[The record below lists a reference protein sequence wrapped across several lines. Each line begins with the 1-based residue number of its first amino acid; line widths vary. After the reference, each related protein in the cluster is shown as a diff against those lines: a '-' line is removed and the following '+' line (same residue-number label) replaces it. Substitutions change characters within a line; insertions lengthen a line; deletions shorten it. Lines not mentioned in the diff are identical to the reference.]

1 MIELHEVQRMG
12 YVLKTHGVNGE
23 LVVSVPA
30 DMDWSEDTDY
40 LVCSMDGI
48 LVPFFIESIRGKS
61 STNILV
67 KFDDIDSVEQARKF
81 QGVVVYLP
89 NEYVENNLDQ
99 MSWSTFIDYKV
110 EDAVAGYLGNIVAV
124 DDSTLNVLFLVKQGG
139 RERVI
144 PANDAWIESIDSM
157 NRVIKYNLPEG
168 VAEL

>member
-110 EDAVAGYLGNIVAV
+110 EDAVAGYLGDIVAV
-124 DDSTLNVLFLVKQGG
+124 DDSTMNVLFLVKQGD

-144 PANDAWIESIDSM
+144 PANDVWIESIDSV

>member
-81 QGVVVYLP
+81 QGVVVYMP

-110 EDAVAGYLGNIVAV
+110 EDAVAGYLGDIVAV
-124 DDSTLNVLFLVKQGG
+124 DDSTMNVLFLVKQGD

-144 PANDAWIESIDSM
+144 PANDAWIESIDSV

>member
-23 LVVSVPA
+23 LVVSIPA
-30 DMDWSEDTDY
+30 DMDWAEDTDY

-89 NEYVENNLDQ
+89 NEYVVNDLDE

-110 EDAVAGYLGNIVAV
+110 HDAVAGYLGDIVAV
-124 DDSTLNVLFLVKQGG
+124 DDSTLNVLFLVKQGD

-144 PANDAWIESIDSM
+144 PANEAWIESIDSVG
-157 NRVIKYNLPEG
+157 RVIRYNLPEG

>member
-30 DMDWSEDTDY
+30 DMGWSEDTDY

-124 DDSTLNVLFLVKQGG
+124 DDSTLNVLFLVKQGD

>member
-110 EDAVAGYLGNIVAV
+110 EDAVAGYLGDIVAV
-124 DDSTLNVLFLVKQGG
+124 DDSTMNVLFLVKQGD

-144 PANDAWIESIDSM
+144 PANDAWIESIDCV

>member
-81 QGVVVYLP
+81 QGAVVYLP

-124 DDSTLNVLFLVKQGG
+124 DDSTLNVLFLVKQGD